1 MKKKKIVFSLIFNFL
16 VILLA
21 LIFVNLL
28 LFIFNSKIVSQNNF
42 KRSYLSYMPISY
54 QVYYP
59 HTYDR
64 TFKNYTAILGDSHA
78 LGVGEGY
85 FNLREENYSIAHIL
99 KKLNPNNNYITFAWP
114 GGGSISILKHFKFHT
129 ENLIYKRFNQKPNQ
143 IIYLFSEENDFTD
156 DYNDQYLNKTEYA
169 FTKKEYIKSIFPLF
183 YYAYLRIKLFNKN
196 VQSSNLINN
205 AFIFK
210 KKEIN
215 FNNRV
220 GGISVPEI
228 NSDQQKK
235 TLDII
240 YYNFFQ
246 LSKQTEKM
254 HVVYLPSSATIYNMK
269 NPIKA
274 ISFKDKTTIQISK
287 QDMDQ
292 YNKVSVKQIEY
303 LCKKLNI
310 EFINLT
316 QDLKQK
322 AETDLLHGPEDWGHF
337 NMTGQQF
344 IAKAL
349 SSKIN

>member
-1 MKKKKIVFSLIFNFL
+1 MKKNFL
-16 VILLA
+16 VIVVNVLIVLLILIIINL
-21 LIFVNLL
+21 LIFV
-28 LFIFNSKIVSQNNF
+28 FNSQIVSQKKF

-59 HTYDR
+59 STNDR

-85 FNLREENYSIAHIL
+85 FDLSEENYSIAHIL
-99 KKLNPNNNYITFAWP
+99 KKFNPNNNYITFAWP
-114 GGGSISILKHFKFHT
+114 GGGSISILKHFNFHT
-129 ENLIYKRFNQKPNQ
+129 KNLIYKRVNQKPNQ
-143 IIYLFSEENDFTD
+143 IIYLFTEENDFTD
-156 DYNDQYLNKTEYA
+156 DYNDQYLKKTEYA
-169 FTKKEYIKSIFPLF
+169 FTKKEYVKSIFPLF
-183 YYAYLRIKLFNKN
+183 YYTYLKIKLFNKN
-196 VQSSNLINN
+196 VESTNLVNN
-205 AFIFK
+205 TFVFK
-210 KKEIN
+210 NREIN

-220 GGISVPEI
+220 GGISIPEI
-228 NSDQQKK
+228 NAHQQKK

-246 LSKQTEKM
+246 LNKQTKKM
-254 HVVYLPSSATIYNMK
+254 YVVYLPSSATIYNMK

-274 ISFKDKTTIQISK
+274 VSFKDKTIIQISK

-316 QDLKQK
+316 PDLKQK
-322 AETDLLHGPEDWGHF
+322 AETDLLHGPGDWGHF